1 MKKAIIIGATSGI
14 GKGLAKLL
22 ADNNYKIS
30 LTGRRVEL
38 LNVLQIEKNR
48 AERIFEQFERDGILS
63 PKDNN
68 GIRKIIIS

>member
-22 ADNNYKIS
+22 PDNNHKIG

-38 LNVLQIEKNR
+38 LNELKTRIQIF
-48 AERIFEQFERDGILS
+48 I
-63 PKDNN
+63 
-68 GIRKIIIS
+68 